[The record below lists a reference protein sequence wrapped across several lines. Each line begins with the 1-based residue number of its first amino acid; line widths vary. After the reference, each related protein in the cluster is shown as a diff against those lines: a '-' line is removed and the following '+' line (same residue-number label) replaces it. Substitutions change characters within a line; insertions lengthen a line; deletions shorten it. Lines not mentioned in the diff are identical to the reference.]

1 MIAEVDANRNGKI
14 DLEEFYILMGRKYDN
29 NDKEA
34 EMRAGN
40 QVQDH
45 YLIRQLLRESQLFLD
60 SFSNWCS
67 KIALWLAES
76 AI

>member
-34 EMRAGN
+34 EMRAGKV
-40 QVQDH
+40 VQDH
-45 YLIRQLLRESQLFLD
+45 CQLICDD
-60 SFSNWCS
+60 S
-67 KIALWLAES
+67 
-76 AI
+76 